1 MKILDIALKDL
12 TRSFRS
18 AFAVIFMF
26 GVPLLVTGMFYFM
39 FGNVAENGGFDLPR
53 TRVIIANMDEGGP
66 KFQVNPKNIPG
77 GRQADT
83 MGDLIVS
90 ILKSEDIADLIEVTF
105 APDPESARLSVDS
118 QQSQVAI
125 IIPSDFSEQF
135 ADVREGKAVIE
146 FYQDPTLTVGPAIMR
161 SILNRFLD
169 SMGGVNIAVNV
180 FMDESNPS
188 DYALTGKFVQ
198 GYLDTSLA
206 LREDLA
212 AELLD
217 VRAPSGV
224 KESEAQE
231 SQNTLLGIITPIM
244 GGMMVFY
251 AFFTGTSTA
260 QSILKEE
267 EERTLPRLFTT
278 PTPQVTILT
287 GKLLS
292 VFMTVCVQVVVLLIA
307 ARLIFGIRWGELP
320 PVSLTALGI
329 IFSASSFGIFVN
341 SFLKDTKQAG
351 VLFGGVLTV
360 TGMVGMISIFSMNS
374 PDGARLGNT
383 ISLLVPQGWAI
394 RGLMQSLNGEQV
406 GAVLVTALVMLI
418 WSAAFFIV
426 GVLRF
431 NRRYA

>member
-1 MKILDIALKDL
+1 MKALDIAIKDM

-39 FGNVAENGGFDLPR
+39 FGNMSENGGFDLPR
-53 TRVIIANMDEGGP
+53 TKVTIANMDEGGP
-66 KFQVNPKNIPG
+66 KFQVQPKNIPG

-83 MGDLIVS
+83 MGELIVS
-90 ILKSEDIADLIEVTF
+90 ILESEDLADLIEITF
-105 APDPESARLSVDS
+105 AADPQAARASVD
-118 QQSQVAI
+118 QQQNQVAI
-125 IIPSDFSEQF
+125 IIPRDFSEQF

-146 FYQDPTLTVGPAIMR
+146 FYQDPTLTIGPAIMR

-169 SMGGVNIAVNV
+169 SMGGVKIAVNV
-180 FMDESNPS
+180 FMDEADPAQH
-188 DYALTGKFVQ
+188 ALTGQFIQV
-198 GYLDTSLA
+198 YLNTSLA
-206 LREDLA
+206 LSENLEG
-212 AELLD
+212 ELLD
-217 VRAPSGV
+217 VRPPAGT
-224 KESEAQE
+224 KATQAEE
-231 SQNTLLGIITPIM
+231 SQNTLLSIITPIM

-292 VFMTVCVQVVVLLIA
+292 VFMTVCAQVIVLLIA
-307 ARLIFGIRWGELP
+307 ARLIFGIQWGAFIA
-320 PVSLTALGI
+320 VALTAVGL

-360 TGMVGMISIFSMNS
+360 TGMLGMISIFGMNS
-374 PDGARLGNT
+374 PGAARLGNSV
-383 ISLLVPQGWAI
+383 SLLVPQGWAI
-394 RGLMQSLNGEQV
+394 RGLLQSLNGEAIGV
-406 GAVLVTALVMLI
+406 VLITMLVMLA
-418 WSAAFFIV
+418 WSAVFFIV

-431 NRRYA
+431 NRRYT

>member
-1 MKILDIALKDL
+1 MKALDIALKDL

-18 AFAVIFMF
+18 LFAVIFMF

-39 FGNVAENGGFDLPR
+39 FGNTTRDGDFNLPR
-53 TRVIIANMDEGGP
+53 TKVIIANMDEGGP

-90 ILKSEDIADLIEVTF
+90 ILESEEMADLIEISYT
-105 APDPESARLSVDS
+105 PDPQSARAAVDS
-118 QQSQVAI
+118 QQAQVAI
-125 IIPSDFSEQF
+125 MIPADFSKEF
-135 ADVREGKAVIE
+135 ADVRDGKAVIE
-146 FYQDPTLTVGPAIMR
+146 FYQDPTLTIGPAIMH

-169 SMGGVNIAVNV
+169 SMGGVKIAVNV
-180 FMDESNPS
+180 FMDEADPS
-188 DYALTGKFVQ
+188 QYALTGQVVQ

-206 LREDLA
+206 LSEDLRG
-212 AELLD
+212 ELLD
-217 VRAPSGV
+217 VRAPAGSPE
-224 KESEAQE
+224 KAAEE
-231 SQNTLLGIITPIM
+231 SQNALLGMLTPIM

-278 PTPQVTILT
+278 PTRQATILT

-292 VFMTVCVQVVVLLIA
+292 VFMTVCTQVVVLLLA
-307 ARLIFGIRWGELP
+307 ARLIFGIQWGGFLP
-320 PVSLTALGI
+320 VALTAAGT

-360 TGMVGMISIFSMNS
+360 TGMVGMISIFGMNS
-374 PDGARLGNT
+374 PEAGHLGNT
-383 ISLLVPQGWAI
+383 VSLLVPQGWAI
-394 RGLMQSLNGEQV
+394 RGLMQSLHAEPV
-406 GAVLVTALVMLI
+406 GAVTLTALAMLV
-418 WSAAFFIV
+418 WSVAFFSV
-426 GVLRF
+426 GVWRF